1 MIKTVEAVID
11 DKGNVH
17 LLESVEIESARR
29 ALVLILDEP
38 MGPLNEAALLS
49 ERSLAEDWNRAEED
63 VAWSH
68 LQPGNC
74 SRSIPLLE
82 FVAIETSSGQANAGR
97 QDWIL
102 CQVTSKPYG
111 DTRAVLLNDN
121 RFEFNQIIDAVVTL
135 LKSSTNRKNEAPTST
150 A

>member
-17 LLESVEIESARR
+17 LLESVEIESAHR

-68 LQPGNC
+68 LQPG
-74 SRSIPLLE
+74 
-82 FVAIETSSGQANAGR
+82 
-97 QDWIL
+97 
-102 CQVTSKPYG
+102 K
-111 DTRAVLLNDN
+111 
-121 RFEFNQIIDAVVTL
+121 
-135 LKSSTNRKNEAPTST
+135 
-150 A
+150 

>member
-17 LLESVEIESARR
+17 LLESVEIEYARR

-38 MGPLNEAALLS
+38 MGPFNENALLS

-68 LQPGNC
+68 LQPG
-74 SRSIPLLE
+74 
-82 FVAIETSSGQANAGR
+82 
-97 QDWIL
+97 
-102 CQVTSKPYG
+102 K
-111 DTRAVLLNDN
+111 
-121 RFEFNQIIDAVVTL
+121 
-135 LKSSTNRKNEAPTST
+135 
-150 A
+150 